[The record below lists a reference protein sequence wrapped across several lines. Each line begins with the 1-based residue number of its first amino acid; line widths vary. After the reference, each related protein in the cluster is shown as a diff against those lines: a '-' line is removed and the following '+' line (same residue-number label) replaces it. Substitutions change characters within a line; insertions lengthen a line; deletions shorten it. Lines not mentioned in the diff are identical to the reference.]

1 MHPLVKKI
9 LPHGIAVAVFLVVAL
24 IYCKPALE
32 GKVLQQSDITQWQGA
47 IQNSV
52 VYSQSHDGKYP
63 LWTNSMFGGMPTF
76 QIGGIGGN
84 VIAGYAHIILT
95 LNLPKPVSFFF
106 LACIC
111 FYFLCMVLKIRPYV
125 AVIGALG
132 FAYATYNP
140 VIIATGH
147 DTKMLSIAY
156 MPALLGSLILIYEKK
171 YWAGAALTALF
182 SSVMISQNHVQIVYY
197 LFITIAIMTVFFAV
211 RWIKQGDY
219 KHLITALGLAAVS
232 AITGVLTNA
241 TILLSTYE
249 YQKETQRGGASAL
262 TDSTSTKEKSKS
274 GLDKD
279 YAFSYS
285 MGIAEPFVMMVPRM
299 FGGSSSEQEVSEEKS
314 KAIEALR
321 GMPQELQREMPL
333 AFYWGGMTR
342 PGEVGVSGPPY
353 SGAVICLLA
362 IMAMFVLDDKH
373 KWWALTAIILT
384 IVMSW
389 GSYFDSVN
397 TIFYKYLPFY
407 NKFRAPSMILVI
419 PQFLIPMLA
428 VLGVNKIVE
437 TENKM
442 SLLPALKKGAIATGA
457 ILVLLLLMYVMFDYK
472 SAGDKSLLK
481 SVAGSNQPQII
492 EAVKSFYAG
501 LVADRKSLFLGD
513 IFRTLGFILAGM
525 ALLYLMIRNTI
536 KPLVISVLLSAIVLI
551 DLMLI
556 NTTYLNKDNYQE
568 PEENTASFN
577 LSKADNEILQ
587 DKTFYR
593 VFNVAG
599 NAFSESNT
607 SYHYNSLGGYHS
619 AKLRIYQDL
628 YEKQIINRQTFNMP
642 VLNMLN
648 TKYLLQKDRAGL
660 TQQYQ
665 KNDSAYGNCWFAK
678 SIVFV
683 KNADEEMA
691 SLNTGGLKDTVFVQ
705 ESFKPSVTATP
716 QSDSSATIQLV
727 KNDNDIITY
736 TSSSAANQFAVFS
749 EIYYKAGWKAFID
762 GKETPI
768 AKVNYVL
775 RGISVPA
782 GKHTMEFKFEPQ
794 GYITGNKLTKFSLI
808 ALILLLLA
816 AIFFTWK
823 QSKQSET
830 IWKENK

>member
-9 LPHGIAVAVFLVVAL
+9 LPHGIAVAVFLIVAL
-24 IYCKPALE
+24 IYCKPAME
-32 GKVLQQSDITQWQGA
+32 GKVLQQSDITLWQGA

-52 VYSQSHDGKYP
+52 IYSQSHDGKYP

-76 QIGGIGGN
+76 QIGGIRGN
-84 VIAGYAHIILT
+84 YIAGYIHMFLT
-95 LNLPKPVSFFF
+95 LGLPKPVSFFF

-111 FYFLCMVLKIRPYV
+111 FYFLCTVLKIRPYV
-125 AVIGALG
+125 AAIGALG

-156 MPALLGSLILIYEKK
+156 MPALLGSLLLIYEKK

-197 LFITIAIMTVFFAV
+197 LLIAMAIMTVFFVV
-211 RWIKQGDY
+211 RWIKQADY
-219 KHLITALGLAAVS
+219 RHLLTALSLAAVS

-241 TILLSTYE
+241 TILMSTYE

-285 MGIAEPFVMMVPRM
+285 LEIAEPFVMMVPRM
-299 FGGSSSEQEVSEEKS
+299 FGGSSTEQEVSEDKS

-321 GMPQELQREMPL
+321 TMPQELQQQLPL
-333 AFYWGGMTR
+333 AFYWGGIGGT
-342 PGEVGVSGPPY
+342 SGPPY
-353 SGAVICLLA
+353 LGAVICMLA
-362 IMAMFVLDDKH
+362 IVAMFVLDNKH
-373 KWWALTAIILT
+373 KWWALTAIGLT
-384 IVMSW
+384 IIMSW

-397 TIFYKYLPFY
+397 TLFYKYLPFY

-419 PQFLIPMLA
+419 PQLLIPMLA
-428 VLGVNKIVE
+428 VLGVNKMAE
-437 TENKM
+437 TENKIT
-442 SLLPALKKGAIATGA
+442 LLPALKKGAIVTGA

-472 SAGDKSLLK
+472 SADDKSLLK
-481 SVAGSNQPQII
+481 SVADANQPQITD
-492 EAVKSFYAG
+492 AVKSFYAG

-513 IFRTLGFILAGM
+513 IFRSLGFILAGLV
-525 ALLYLMIRNTI
+525 LLYLMIKNTL
-536 KPLVISVLLSAIVLI
+536 KPLAVSLLLSAIVLI

-556 NTTYLNKDNYQE
+556 NTTYLNKDNYLE
-568 PEENTASFN
+568 KEENTASFN

-599 NAFSESNT
+599 NAFSESIT

-628 YEKQIINRQTFNMP
+628 YENQIINRQTFNMP

-648 TKYLLQKDRAGL
+648 TKYLIQKDRKGL

-678 SIVFV
+678 AVVFV

-691 SLNTGGLKDTVFVQ
+691 SLNNSNLKDTVYVQ
-705 ESFKPSVTATP
+705 ESFKSAVTAAP
-716 QSDSSATIQLV
+716 QADSSATIQLV

-736 TSSSAANQFAVFS
+736 TSSSAVNQFAVFS

-782 GKHTMEFKFEPQ
+782 GKHAIEFRFEPQ
-794 GYITGNKLTKFSLI
+794 GYITGNKLTKFSSI
-808 ALILLLLA
+808 ALLLLLLA
-816 AIFFTWK
+816 GIFFTWK
-823 QSKQSET
+823 QNKQPAT
-830 IWKENK
+830 R

>member
-1 MHPLVKKI
+1 MKFDYKKLV
-9 LPHGIAVAVFLVVAL
+9 PHGIAIVVFLLIAV
-24 IYCKPALE
+24 IYCRPALE
-32 GKVLQQSDITQWQGA
+32 GKVLQQSDITWWQGA

-63 LWTNSMFGGMPTF
+63 LWTNSMFAGMPTF

-84 VIAGYAHIILT
+84 YIAGYTHTILT
-95 LNLPKPVSFFF
+95 LGLPKPVSFFF

-111 FYFLCMVLKIRPYV
+111 FYFLCVVLRIKPHV

-156 MPALLGSLILIYEKK
+156 MPALLGSLLLIYEKK
-171 YWAGAALTALF
+171 YWAGAALTALI
-182 SSVMISQNHVQIVYY
+182 SSVMISQNHIQIVYY
-197 LFITIAIMTVFFAV
+197 LFIAITIMSLFFAV

-219 KHLITALGLAAVS
+219 KHTIMAFSFAGVS
-232 AITGVLTNA
+232 ALIGLLTNA
-241 TILLSTYE
+241 TLLMSTYE

-262 TDSTSTKEKSKS
+262 TDNNSKKEKSKT

-285 MGIAEPFVMMVPRM
+285 MEIAEPFVMMVPRM
-299 FGGSSSEQEVSEEKS
+299 FGGSSDKQEVSEDKS
-314 KAIEALR
+314 KAIEAL
-321 GMPQELQREMPL
+321 GSLPQELQQQLPL
-333 AFYWGGMTR
+333 AFYWGGIGGT
-342 PGEVGVSGPPY
+342 SGPPY
-353 SGAVICLLA
+353 LGAVICMLA
-362 IMAMFVLDDKH
+362 ILGMFILDGKH
-373 KWWALTAIILT
+373 KWWALTAIGLT

-397 TIFYKYLPFY
+397 SLFYQYLPFY

-419 PQFLIPMLA
+419 PQLLIPMLA
-428 VLGVNKIVE
+428 VMTVNKIAE
-437 TENKM
+437 TENK
-442 SLLPALKKGAIATGA
+442 STLLPSFKKGAIAVGA
-457 ILVLLLLMYVMFDYK
+457 VIILLLLMYVMFDYK
-472 SAGDKSLLK
+472 SADEKAILK
-481 SVAGSNQPQII
+481 NVASSNQPQLV
-492 EAVKSFYAG
+492 EAVKSFYEG

-513 IFRTLGFILAGM
+513 IFRSLAFILAGI
-525 ALLYLMIRNTI
+525 ALLFLMIRNTI
-536 KPLVISVLLSAIVLI
+536 KPLIASIILSAIVLL
-551 DLMLI
+551 DLMMI
-556 NTTYLNKDNYQE
+556 NTTYLNNDNYQE
-568 PEENTASFN
+568 QEENKASFT

-599 NAFSESNT
+599 NAFSESFT

-628 YEKQIINRQTFNMP
+628 YERQIIGRESLNMP

-648 TKYLLQKDRAGL
+648 TKYLIQKDRSGI

-678 SIVFV
+678 AVVFV

-691 SLNTGGLKDTVFVQ
+691 SLSKVNLKDTVYIQ
-705 ESFKPSVTATP
+705 ESFKPSVTLP
-716 QSDSSATIQLV
+716 QPDTSATIQLV

-736 TSSSAANQFAVFS
+736 SSSAATNQFAVFS

-768 AKVNYVL
+768 VKVNYVL
-775 RGISVPA
+775 RGLSVPA
-782 GKHTMEFKFEPQ
+782 GKHTIEFTFKPQ
-794 GYITGNKLTKFSLI
+794 GYITGNTLSRI
-808 ALILLLLA
+808 SVAALILLLA
-816 AIFFTWK
+816 AGIFFTWRQK
-823 QSKQSET
+823 K
-830 IWKENK
+830 

>member
-24 IYCKPALE
+24 IYCKPAIE
-32 GKVLQQSDITQWQGA
+32 GKVLQQSDITLWQGA
-47 IQNSV
+47 FQNSV

-63 LWTNSMFGGMPTF
+63 LWNNSMFGGMPAF

-84 VIAGYAHIILT
+84 YLAGYVHTFLT
-95 LNLPKPVSFFF
+95 LGLPKPVSFFF

-111 FYFLCMVLKIRPYV
+111 FYFLCMVLKIKPHV

-140 VIIATGH
+140 VIIVTGH
-147 DTKMLSIAY
+147 ETKMLSIAY
-156 MPALLGSLILIYEKK
+156 MPALLGSLLLIYEKK

-182 SSVMISQNHVQIVYY
+182 TSVMISQNHVQVVYY
-197 LFITIAIMTVFFAV
+197 LFIAIAVMTVFFAV
-211 RWIKQGDY
+211 RWIKQGDI
-219 KHLITALGLAAVS
+219 KHLIASLCFAAVS
-232 AITGVLTNA
+232 AIIGVLTNA
-241 TILLSTYE
+241 TILMSTYE

-262 TDSTSTKEKSKS
+262 TDSTSKKEKSVS

-285 MGIAEPFVMMVPRM
+285 MEIAEPFVMMVPRM
-299 FGGSSSEQEVSEEKS
+299 FGGSSGEQEVSEEKS

-321 GMPQELQREMPL
+321 NMPKELQQQLPL
-333 AFYWGGMTR
+333 AFYWGGIGGT
-342 PGEVGVSGPPY
+342 SGPPY
-353 SGAVICLLA
+353 SGAVICMLA
-362 IMAMFVLDDKH
+362 IIAMFVLDDKH
-373 KWWALTAIILT
+373 KWWAFTVIILT
-384 IVMSW
+384 IIMSW

-397 TIFYKYLPFY
+397 TLFYKYLPFY

-419 PQFLIPMLA
+419 PQLLIPMLA
-428 VLGVNKIVE
+428 VLGVNKIAE

-442 SLLPALKKGAIATGA
+442 SFLPALKKGAIATGV

-472 SAGDKSLLK
+472 SAEDKSILK
-481 SVAGSNQPQII
+481 TVAGSGQPQVTELI
-492 EAVKSFYAG
+492 KNFYAG

-513 IFRTLGFILAGM
+513 IFRSLGFILAGLI
-525 ALLYLMIRNTI
+525 LLYLMIRNAL
-536 KPLVISVLLSAIVLI
+536 KPLIVSILLSAIVLI

-556 NTTYLNKDNYQE
+556 NTIYLNKDHYQE
-568 PEENTASFN
+568 PEESTASFN

-599 NAFSESNT
+599 NAFSESVT

-628 YEKQIINRQTFNMP
+628 YEHQIINRQTLNMP

-648 TKYLLQKDRAGL
+648 TKYLIQKDRKGL

-665 KNDSAYGNCWFAK
+665 RNDSAYGNCWFAK
-678 SIVFV
+678 NIVFV

-691 SLNTGGLKDTVFVQ
+691 ALNKGGLKDTVYVQ
-705 ESFKPSVTATP
+705 ESFKPSVTGTTQA
-716 QSDSSATIQLV
+716 DSSAVIQLV
-727 KNDNDIITY
+727 KNDNDVITY
-736 TSSSAANQFAVFS
+736 TSSTAGNQFAVFS

-768 AKVNYVL
+768 VKVNYVL
-775 RGISVPA
+775 RGLSIPA
-782 GKHTMEFKFEPQ
+782 GKHTIEFKFEPQ
-794 GYITGNKLTKFSLI
+794 GYITGNKLTKFSSI
-808 ALILLLLA
+808 ALLLLMIA
-816 AIFFTWK
+816 GIFFAWK
-823 QSKQSET
+823 KNKQPNE
-830 IWKENK
+830 

>member
-9 LPHGIAVAVFLVVAL
+9 LPHGIAVAVFLIVAL

-84 VIAGYAHIILT
+84 YVAGYVHTFLT
-95 LNLPKPVSFFF
+95 LGLPKPVSFFF

-111 FYFLCMVLKIRPYV
+111 FYFFCMVLRIKSHV

-140 VIIATGH
+140 VIIITGH
-147 DTKMLSIAY
+147 ETKMLSIAY
-156 MPALLGSLILIYEKK
+156 MPALLGSLLLIYEKK
-171 YWAGAALTALF
+171 YWTGAALTALF
-182 SSVMISQNHVQIVYY
+182 TSVMISQNHVQVVYY
-197 LFITIAIMTVFFAV
+197 LFIAIAIMTVFFAV
-211 RWIKQGDY
+211 RWIKQGDF
-219 KHLITALGLAAVS
+219 KHLIAALCFAAVS
-232 AITGVLTNA
+232 AIIGVLTNA
-241 TILLSTYE
+241 TILMSTYE

-285 MGIAEPFVMMVPRM
+285 MEIAEPFVMMVPRM
-299 FGGSSSEQEVSEEKS
+299 FGGSSGEQEVSEEKS
-314 KAIEALR
+314 KAVESLR
-321 GMPQELQREMPL
+321 SMPKELQQQLPL
-333 AFYWGGMTR
+333 AFYWGGIGGT
-342 PGEVGVSGPPY
+342 SGPPY
-353 SGAVICLLA
+353 SGAVICMLA

-373 KWWALTAIILT
+373 KWWILTAIGLT
-384 IVMSW
+384 IIMSW

-397 TIFYKYLPFY
+397 TLFYKYLPFY

-419 PQFLIPMLA
+419 PQLLIPMLA
-428 VLGVNKIVE
+428 VLGVNKIAE
-437 TENKM
+437 AENKM
-442 SLLPALKKGAIATGA
+442 TLLPALKKGAITAGVL
-457 ILVLLLLMYVMFDYK
+457 LVLLLLMYIMFDYK
-472 SAGDKSLLK
+472 SADDKNLLK
-481 SVAGSNQPQII
+481 NVAGSNQPQII

-501 LVADRKSLFLGD
+501 LVADRKSLFIGD
-513 IFRTLGFILAGM
+513 IFRSLGFMLAGLV
-525 ALLYLMIRNTI
+525 LLYLMIKNTL
-536 KPLVISVLLSAIVLI
+536 KPVVVSILLSAIVLI

-556 NTTYLNKDNYQE
+556 NTTYLNKDHYQE
-568 PEENTASFN
+568 QEENTASFN

-628 YEKQIINRQTFNMP
+628 YEHQIINRQTLNMP

-648 TKYLLQKDRAGL
+648 TKYLVQKDRKGL

-665 KNDSAYGNCWFAK
+665 KNDSAYGNCWFVK
-678 SIVFV
+678 SIIFV

-691 SLNTGGLKDTVFVQ
+691 ALTTGGLKDTVFVQ
-705 ESFKPSVTATP
+705 ESFNPSVTVGTQA
-716 QSDSSATIQLV
+716 DSSAVIQLV

-736 TSSSAANQFAVFS
+736 TSSAASNQFAVFS

-768 AKVNYVL
+768 VKVNYVL
-775 RGISVPA
+775 RGLSVPA
-782 GKHTMEFKFEPQ
+782 GKHSIEFKFEPQ

-823 QSKQSET
+823 QSKQSVT
-830 IWKENK
+830 R

>member
-9 LPHGIAVAVFLVVAL
+9 LPHGIAVAVFLIVAL

-84 VIAGYAHIILT
+84 VVAGYAHMILT

-125 AVIGALG
+125 AAIGALG

-147 DTKMLSIAY
+147 DTKMLSVAY
-156 MPALLGSLILIYEKK
+156 MPAVLGSLILIYEKK
-171 YWAGAALTALF
+171 YWVGAALTALF
-182 SSVMISQNHVQIVYY
+182 TSVMISQNHVQVVYY
-197 LFITIAIMTVFFAV
+197 LFIAIAIMTVFFAI
-211 RWIKQGDY
+211 RWIKQGDF
-219 KHLITALGLAAVS
+219 KHLIAALCFAAVS
-232 AITGVLTNA
+232 AIIGVLTNA
-241 TILLSTYE
+241 TILMSTYE

-262 TDSTSTKEKSKS
+262 TDSTSTKQKTTS

-285 MGIAEPFVMMVPRM
+285 MEIAEPFVMMVPRM

-321 GMPQELQREMPL
+321 GMPQELQQQMPL
-333 AFYWGGMTR
+333 AYYWGGMTR

-353 SGAVICLLA
+353 SSAVICMLA

-373 KWWALTAIILT
+373 KWWILTAIGLS

-397 TIFYKYLPFY
+397 TLFYKYLPFY
-407 NKFRAPSMILVI
+407 NKFRAPSVILVVS
-419 PQFLIPMLA
+419 QLLLPMLA
-428 VLGVNKIVE
+428 VLGVNKIAE

-442 SLLPALKKGAIATGA
+442 ALLPALKKGAIATGA
-457 ILVLLLLMYVMFDYK
+457 ILVVLLLMYIMFDYK
-472 SAGDKSLLK
+472 SPNDKSLLK
-481 SVAGSNQPQII
+481 SVADANQPQITD
-492 EAVKSFYAG
+492 AVKSFYAG
-501 LVADRKSLFLGD
+501 LVADRKSLFIGD
-513 IFRTLGFILAGM
+513 IFRSLGFILAG
-525 ALLYLMIRNTI
+525 LVLFFLMIKNTL
-536 KPLVISVLLSAIVLI
+536 KPVIVSMLLSAVVLI
-551 DLMLI
+551 DLMMI

-568 PEENTASFN
+568 QEENTASFN

-587 DKTFYR
+587 DKAFYR

-599 NAFSESNT
+599 NAFSESIT

-628 YEKQIINRQTFNMP
+628 YEHQIINRQTLNMP

-648 TKYLLQKDRAGL
+648 TKYLIQKDRKGL

-665 KNDSAYGNCWFAK
+665 KNDAAYGNCWFAK
-678 SIVFV
+678 SVVFV

-691 SLNTGGLKDTVFVQ
+691 ALNTGGLKDTVFVQ
-705 ESFKPSVTATP
+705 ESFKPAVTVAP
-716 QSDSSATIQLV
+716 QADSSATIQLV
-727 KNDNDIITY
+727 KNDNDIIIY
-736 TSSSAANQFAVFS
+736 TSSSAGNQFAVFS
-749 EIYYKAGWKAFID
+749 EIYYKAGWKAFVD

-768 AKVNYVL
+768 VKVNYVL
-775 RGISVPA
+775 RGLSVPP
-782 GKHTMEFKFEPQ
+782 GKHSIEFRFEPQ

-808 ALILLLLA
+808 ALILLLLVGT
-816 AIFFTWK
+816 FFTWK

-830 IWKENK
+830 R